1 MERYSWAAV
10 ARRTVEVYETAIARV
25 RGETLPD
32 LTVGPVI
39 GPDQTEIDE
48 HVTDDVP
55 EVLPGSGEYDIR
67 EQEDA
72 AC

>member
-10 ARRTVEVYETAIARV
+10 ARRTAEVYETAIARV
-25 RGETLPD
+25 RGEALPD
-32 LTVGPVI
+32 LTAGPVL
-39 GPDQTEIDE
+39 GPDQSEIDE
-48 HVTDDVP
+48 HVTDGVP
-55 EVLPGSGEYDIR
+55 GVLPETGEYDLR